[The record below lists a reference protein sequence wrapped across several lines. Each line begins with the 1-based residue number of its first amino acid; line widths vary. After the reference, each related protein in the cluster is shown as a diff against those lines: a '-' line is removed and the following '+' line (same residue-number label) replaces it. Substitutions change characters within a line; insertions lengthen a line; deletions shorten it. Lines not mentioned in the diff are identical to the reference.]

1 MSPSTDSSSSSDS
14 CQRIKL
20 TTPTPNFE
28 ECEFEAGGQSPD
40 DSLHSKIQDLIRDLP
55 SPLLSL
61 PLPTFSNSPT
71 FTSQWPTLSFFDS
84 SKLSALVTNSF
95 RSNQLLCQVIN
106 LLQNLLFQ
114 IGSRQTAILN
124 GIPTTLPLTFP
135 TTLSTSTLTT
145 LPLSLPTTLPTST
158 LTHYLFAKTWAHD
171 TLCYT

>member
-1 MSPSTDSSSSSDS
+1 MSPSTDSSSSWDS

-95 RSNQLLCQVIN
+95 QTNQLLYQVIN
-106 LLQNLLFQ
+106 LLQNLLDQ
-114 IGSRQTAILN
+114 IGPRQTTIPT
-124 GIPTTLPLTFP
+124 GIPTTQPLTFP
-135 TTLSTSTLTT
+135 TTLPASTLTT
-145 LPLSLPTTLPTST
+145 LPLTLPTTLLPVHEP
-158 LTHYLFAKTWAHD
+158 HYL
-171 TLCYT
+171 